1 MRDIDYDGFILCD
14 IQAKLFELSIE
25 AEECSSNIFIRRFM
39 NSKVAIRLDNTTF
52 LNESTPIE
60 TVLDEINKQYGKSTY
75 GSIKFSKEEMF
86 WIGYIYRYV
95 VYVYVYDI
103 DSIQAYKIIKGNELR
118 NLYLPYHTLDPLNAI
133 DRILEAKNIN
143 LNPTREEKIA
153 RGVEIL
159 RKIRSERK

>member
-1 MRDIDYDGFILCD
+1 MREMDYDGLILCD
-14 IQAKLFELSIE
+14 IQGKLFELSVE
-25 AEECSSNIFIRRFM
+25 TEECSSNIFIRRFM
-39 NSKVAIRLDNTTF
+39 NSKVAVRFDNATF

-60 TVLDEINKQYGKSTY
+60 TVLDEINEQYGKSTY
-75 GSIKFSKEEMF
+75 GSIKFSKNEMF
-86 WIGYIYRYV
+86 WIGYIYRYM
-95 VYVYVYDI
+95 VYVYEI
-103 DSIQAYKIIKGNELR
+103 ESMKAYKIIKGKELR

-159 RKIRSERK
+159 RKIRNERK